1 MLGFNPS
8 LLASCREAK
17 ERAGEDGAVLSIHP
31 HIRPTRPEAFEL
43 RSPQAFVPSS
53 SWGRMDYAQ
62 AGYYGPPIQQYP
74 YFGIPSRP
82 GQPYTPQDEHTTDP
96 MEAYHDPNAF
106 AAFEQS
112 FNFAPHAMVPP
123 PQSPPHSIHRN
134 SISQPIPR
142 ENSLDIQADFEIYE
156 PGQGRSSDDE
166 KDNLTPAQSRRK
178 AQNRVAQRAFRER
191 KERHVK
197 DLEGK
202 LNNITSQNNSLLAEI
217 ERLQRENEKFATQN
231 EILRATTT
239 PIQPN
244 FHGHAPPPESPVA
257 GSMHFSPVNAHHIV
271 SSPHSEHDGPPVPPI
286 SHRID
291 VSPHTGERL
300 YGTGATW
307 DFIQNHELFRRGM
320 IDISLVSQR
329 LQPHALCDGSGP
341 AFPESAIIDA
351 IEDSIGGAGDE
362 LI

>member
-1 MLGFNPS
+1 
-8 LLASCREAK
+8 
-17 ERAGEDGAVLSIHP
+17 
-31 HIRPTRPEAFEL
+31 
-43 RSPQAFVPSS
+43 
-53 SWGRMDYAQ
+53 MDYAH
-62 AGYYGPPIQQYP
+62 AGYYAPPVQQYP
-74 YFGIPSRP
+74 YFGVPSRA
-82 GQPYTPQDEHTTDP
+82 GQPYTPQEEHPNDP
-96 MEAYHDPNAF
+96 IDAYHDPNNAF

-112 FNFAPHAMVPP
+112 FNFAPHSMIPP

-134 SISQPIPR
+134 SMSQQLPR
-142 ENSLDIQADFEIYE
+142 DNSLDIQADFEIYE

-178 AQNRVAQRAFRER
+178 AQNRAAQRAFRER

-202 LNNITSQNNSLLAEI
+202 LNTVTSQNSSLLAEI
-217 ERLQRENEKFATQN
+217 ERLQRENEKFATQY
-231 EILRATTT
+231 EILRATTA
-239 PIQPN
+239 PANVGQSPYN
-244 FHGHAPPPESPVA
+244 SHGAPPESPLP
-257 GSMHFSPVNAHHIV
+257 GPLHYSPVASHHVV
-271 SSPHSEHDGPPVPPI
+271 SSPHGDTNKHVIPPI

-320 IDISLVSQR
+320 VDITLVSQR

-341 AFPESAIIDA
+341 AFPESAIINA
-351 IEDSIGGAGDE
+351 IEESIGGAGDE
-362 LI
+362 LL

>member
-1 MLGFNPS
+1 MVLLSNNTRISAS
-8 LLASCREAK
+8 LLALDS
-17 ERAGEDGAVLSIHP
+17 
-31 HIRPTRPEAFEL
+31 HILRKMNTPPTLWYKFQISQSNTQGMIRRLTLEK
-43 RSPQAFVPSS
+43 
-53 SWGRMDYAQ
+53 
-62 AGYYGPPIQQYP
+62 
-74 YFGIPSRP
+74 
-82 GQPYTPQDEHTTDP
+82 
-96 MEAYHDPNAF
+96 EAYHDPNAF

-112 FNFAPHAMVPP
+112 FNFASHAMIPP

-134 SISQPIPR
+134 SKSQPIPR

-178 AQNRVAQRAFRER
+178 AQNRAAQRAFRER

-202 LNNITSQNNSLLAEI
+202 LNNVTSQNNSLMAEV

-239 PIQPN
+239 PIQPG

-257 GSMHFSPVNAHHIV
+257 GPMHYSPVNAHHIV
-271 SSPHSEHDGPPVPPI
+271 SSPRGEHDGLPIPSI
-286 SHRID
+286 SHRLD
-291 VSPHTGERL
+291 VSPNTGERL

-307 DFIQNHELFRRGM
+307 DFIQSHELFRRGM
-320 IDISLVSQR
+320 VDINLVSQR

-341 AFPESAIIDA
+341 AFPESAIINA

>member
-1 MLGFNPS
+1 MDAFN
-8 LLASCREAK
+8 
-17 ERAGEDGAVLSIHP
+17 
-31 HIRPTRPEAFEL
+31 
-43 RSPQAFVPSS
+43 
-53 SWGRMDYAQ
+53 
-62 AGYYGPPIQQYP
+62 
-74 YFGIPSRP
+74 
-82 GQPYTPQDEHTTDP
+82 
-96 MEAYHDPNAF
+96 DPNGF
-106 AAFEQS
+106 VAFEQS
-112 FNFAPHAMVPP
+112 FNFAPQSIIQA

-134 SISQPIPR
+134 SVSQAIPR

-178 AQNRVAQRAFRER
+178 AQNRAAQRAFRER

-202 LNNITSQNNSLLAEI
+202 LNSITSQNSSLLAEI

-231 EILRATTT
+231 EILRATTS
-239 PIQPN
+239 PIQAN
-244 FHGHAPPPESPVA
+244 FNGHAPPPESPVP
-257 GSMHFSPVNAHHIV
+257 GPMHFSPVNAHHIV
-271 SSPHSEHDGPPVPPI
+271 SSPHGNHRGNTIPSM

-291 VSPHTGERL
+291 ILPSTGERL

-320 IDISLVSQR
+320 VDIALVSQR
-329 LQPHALCDGSGP
+329 LQPHALCDGNGP
-341 AFPESAIIDA
+341 AFPESAIINA
-351 IEDSIGGAGDE
+351 IEESIGGAGDE